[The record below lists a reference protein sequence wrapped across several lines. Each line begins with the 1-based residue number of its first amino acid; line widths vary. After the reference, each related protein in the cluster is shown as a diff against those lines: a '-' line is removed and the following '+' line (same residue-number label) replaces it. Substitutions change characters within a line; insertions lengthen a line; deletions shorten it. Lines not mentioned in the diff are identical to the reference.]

1 MPAPATGSTF
11 IGWSGAGN
19 RANNVLMSLSSDSL
33 GTLAVR
39 AVLSSGQVDLI
50 VDVAGYFSRST

>member
-1 MPAPATGSTF
+1 
-11 IGWSGAGN
+11 
-19 RANNVLMSLSSDSL
+19 LMSLSSDSL

-50 VDVAGYFSRST
+50 VDVAGYFK